1 MKKTI
6 KKKFAELINLI
17 PKEVDEKLTDS
28 TITTR
33 AVLGALILLNHQ
45 QNADKQNAFFASQFA
60 ICDMLAIDNMSVA
73 KCLATLQVKK
83 LITLVERGGIKNGK
97 KVANSWNLC
106 FDVNYDKFLELKDK
120 EKEEEKEENQTE
132 ILLKKVI
139 SLEEKIDKILE
150 YLD

>member
-17 PKEVDEKLTDS
+17 PKEVDEKLTDT

-33 AVLGALILLNHQ
+33 AVLGALILLNYQ

-60 ICDMLAIDNMSVA
+60 IGDMLAIDNMSVA
-73 KCLATLQVKK
+73 KCLGILQAKH
-83 LITLVERGGIKNGK
+83 LLTLVERGGIKDGK

-106 FDVNYDKFLELKDK
+106 FDVNYDKFLELKN
-120 EKEEEKEENQTE
+120 EEKEENETE

-139 SLEEKIDKILE
+139 SLEEKIDKILQ
-150 YLD
+150 YLVN